1 VIASIFIVED
11 WRLVAASLAILAF
24 VVILVSVVIIVAF
37 IRNMTRPIGQL
48 SLFDVAF
55 VTWVYRRWERL
66 KAHRS
71 TTGTVARK

>member
-1 VIASIFIVED
+1 
-11 WRLVAASLAILAF
+11 